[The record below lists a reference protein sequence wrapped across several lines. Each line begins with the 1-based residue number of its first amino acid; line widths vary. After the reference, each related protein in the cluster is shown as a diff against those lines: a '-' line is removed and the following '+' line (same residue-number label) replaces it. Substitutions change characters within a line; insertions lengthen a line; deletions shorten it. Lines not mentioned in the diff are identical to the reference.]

1 MSELIDREATVK
13 QICKI
18 GEMFGMCR
26 DRDVTI
32 AIALYVQDDK
42 STFPTITIPVAEL
55 DTTTEFEVKNMNKRK
70 MSINEAIDIIKAEC
84 ECVYRQGKTGECCRD
99 DMGCG
104 ACDLVRKDVDII
116 TAYEMAID
124 ALHARLKLQDNYVL
138 TRIDELENRINYLE
152 FLHGKEEG
160 N

>member
-1 MSELIDREATVK
+1 
-13 QICKI
+13 
-18 GEMFGMCR
+18 
-26 DRDVTI
+26 
-32 AIALYVQDDK
+32 
-42 STFPTITIPVAEL
+42 
-55 DTTTEFEVKNMNKRK
+55 MNKRK

-99 DMGCG
+99 DMGCC
-104 ACDLVRKDVDII
+104 ACDLVRNDVDIL

-152 FLHGKEEG
+152 FLHGKNEG
-160 N
+160 K